1 MSGPYVHDNAVAQRV
16 VQITPV
22 VSKGNMSIPMR
33 TDFALPA
40 DTVGAIVQIDVP
52 EYVGKDFRVV
62 RVYRDGMGKEK
73 RDLRSA
79 AHALTVDWGDIVY
92 KYRRVRHGYPN
103 SKRRRVAT
111 GTGKQW
117 SMGKVVRLD
126 EQARDFT
133 GWRTK
138 GRFVRV
144 CGREFQLDPFLRAA
158 VEHRI
163 WIRGNW
169 KSVLASLRSRS
180 PHDDVGFLGEWEF
193 FGVDNLNAKQAGTE
207 CLDAWT
213 EWYTK
218 PNDAIK
224 SYPGF
229 HPDFGFTYT
238 PKPPSCSCTRKKC
251 AVCRSMV
258 REPPKRFMKW
268 EDMAR
273 IRAQHGENAF
283 KQVLR
288 HSPYNIGY
296 NTYRSYKD
304 GPRKRKRVTTRI
316 IKVTGMDRTTP
327 QIIRDHVAPVRSW
340 LQAHRE
346 DMNSFIRFG
355 HTCDAGEFKGCVVG
369 APNVTSRMFADF
381 EGSKHYQEGINVQSF
396 LKMVQQVEK
405 KIDFRPPPGQLCTTG
420 DVRKGS
426 RVLIVKSTVGIL
438 PKMRVEGSHIPS
450 SATVVRVEEGG
461 RVVVSQGAVEN
472 DEGVVLRFL
481 HRYGTKRKRTYT
493 ETRNRPSFLYVGTR

>member
-1 MSGPYVHDNAVAQRV
+1 MSTPYIHGNAKDV
-16 VQITPV
+16 VQFSP
-22 VSKGNMSIPMR
+22 SKSTGNMSIPTR
-33 TDFALPA
+33 TDRTLPA
-40 DTVGAIVQIDVP
+40 DTLGAIVQIDVP
-52 EYVGKDFRVV
+52 EYAGVDFRIV
-62 RVYRDGMGKEK
+62 RVYSDGMEREK
-73 RDLRSA
+73 RDLRSDS
-79 AHALTVDWGDIVY
+79 HALTVDRGDILY
-92 KYRRVRHGYPN
+92 KYRRVKAGYPN
-103 SKRRRVAT
+103 SKRRRIAT

-117 SMGKVVRLD
+117 SMGKVVPLN
-126 EQARDFT
+126 EQMR
-133 GWRTK
+133 WQTK

-169 KSVLASLRSRS
+169 KNVLASLRSRS
-180 PHDDVGFLGEWEF
+180 PHNDAGFLGDWEF
-193 FGVDNLNAKQAGTE
+193 FDVDNFDAKQAGTE

-218 PNDAIK
+218 PNDAIEPC
-224 SYPGF
+224 PGL

-268 EDMAR
+268 EDMAK
-273 IRAQHGENAF
+273 IRTQHGENAF
-283 KQVLR
+283 KRVLSR
-288 HSPYNIGY
+288 SPYNIGY
-296 NTYRSYKD
+296 NTYRSYKN

-316 IKVTGMDRTTP
+316 LSDEGMDRTTP

-346 DMNSFIRFG
+346 DLNSFIQFG
-355 HTCDAGEFKGCVVG
+355 HICDDGEFKGCVVG

-381 EGSKHYQEGINVQSF
+381 KGSEHYQEGINVQSF
-396 LKMVQQVEK
+396 MKMVRHVEK

-426 RVLIVKSTVGIL
+426 RVLVVKSTVGIL

-461 RVVVSQGAVEN
+461 RVVVSQGAVE
-472 DEGVVLRFL
+472 DEGDVEIRFL